1 MSNTPVRSQN
11 NSALSVADIER
22 AITLTQQ
29 ELSLREG
36 GSRQLIASRNNLSR
50 EAFRLTAEAEAAS
63 RAGAPDAAAKRAE
76 ADALAGEVRNAV
88 STIEFNQQ
96 RMDFLRNALVGQRSA
111 LTTAQ
116 ANAQGFE
123 DQPPLGAVSVT
134 SGDDPA
140 NNPSPPPPI
149 ADNIPQRIEPQPVSD
164 DPADGS
170 PAAESGSDD
179 PLGVPYESPEEVQ
192 EENSFSDDSDGNDP
206 AVDDGEEGDF
216 LGEGA
221 NPSPDNT
228 AAVAGA
234 VQARQQA
241 TLRAQRQQKAAAGDW
256 RVRLQLAPG
265 ADYLYKAKDNA
276 GILAPL
282 ALTDGVIFPYT
293 PAIEM
298 AYKANY
304 SSYDLTHSNFK
315 GYFYQNSSVDAVNI
329 TATFTAQDSAE
340 ANYLLA
346 VIHFFRSVTK
356 MFYGQDAERG
366 APPPLVYLSGL
377 GEYQFAEHPCVVS
390 NFAYTLPKEVD
401 YIRAR
406 SSFTNGTSLL
416 TKRERQSVPSTP
428 LGYTLNR
435 LASVGLPRGAMPQR
449 LPPPTL
455 GTNSPTYVPTKID
468 MTITLLPMQ
477 SRKEVSSQFSLK
489 NFANG
494 NLLRGGF
501 W

>member
-1 MSNTPVRSQN
+1 MFNVQN
-11 NSALSVADIER
+11 
-22 AITLTQQ
+22 AILFNR
-29 ELSLREG
+29 LLREG
-36 GSRQLIASRNNLSR
+36 L
-50 EAFRLTAEAEAAS
+50 
-63 RAGAPDAAAKRAE
+63 PVAAALIQSG
-76 ADALAGEVRNAV
+76 ADRVNYQFRNGLLGPIERVTPQQPFVGDDEDGEETGFQDPE
-88 STIEFNQQ
+88 SSIELPVESPEDVQEENNVDEGNEG
-96 RMDFLRNALVGQRSA
+96 DFLGE
-111 LTTAQ
+111 
-116 ANAQGFE
+116 GFGELPVESPEAVEE
-123 DQPPLGAVSVT
+123 DNNFDDGSVTDEDFNDDPLGV
-134 SGDDPA
+134 PYE
-140 NNPSPPPPI
+140 SPEEVQQE
-149 ADNIPQRIEPQPVSD
+149 NGFSD
-164 DPADGS
+164 DSDGDGDG
-170 PAAESGSDD
+170 AAESGSDD

-192 EENSFSDDSDGNDP
+192 EENSFSDDSDGDDP

-449 LPPPTL
+449 LPPPTM